1 MERYK
6 EYSAIKNLVDQY
18 FILEEGKKYED
29 FIKEL
34 VNILKI

>member
-1 MERYK
+1 MEKYK

-34 VNILKI
+34 VMILGV

>member
-1 MERYK
+1 MNSYK
-6 EYSAIKNLVDQY
+6 EYSEIKNLIDQY

-34 VNILKI
+34 VMILKI